1 MTLYLQ
7 GVVLGFIMVLP
18 GMSGGTVFVIFGIYE
33 QLVRD
38 LARRILKPY
47 IPLLIGIMTG
57 IFASGFL
64 FSWFFTE
71 QRDKTSVFLLG
82 CLLASIRAVLKCCP
96 GLNSK
101 RMVFM
106 SVGIMIGFL
115 LGDDPIGAAG
125 ALEEIN
131 PIYLFVAGALSS
143 ATMVLPGLPGSSV
156 LIVMGVYDTV
166 LFYLS
171 DLVITK
177 LLIFGVGGLTGM
189 LMLVHLLEKL
199 YDRYR
204 AIISYFFAG
213 LILGSSRALFPYQF
227 DPFLVLLF
235 FAGFIPVWKWSG
247 K

>member
-1 MTLYLQ
+1 MVLYLQ

-38 LARRILKPY
+38 LANRILKPY

-57 IFASGFL
+57 IYISGSLFA
-64 FSWFFTE
+64 WFFTE
-71 QRDKTSVFLLG
+71 YRDKTSVFLLG

-96 GLNSK
+96 GFSK
-101 RMVFM
+101 KRIIFM
-106 SVGIMIGFL
+106 GIGIVIGFM
-115 LGDDPIGAAG
+115 LGDDPIGAVDV
-125 ALEEIN
+125 LEEIN
-131 PIYLFVAGALSS
+131 SAYLFVAGALSS

-171 DLVITK
+171 ELVISK
-177 LLIFGVGGLTGM
+177 LVIFGTGSITGM
-189 LMLVHLLEKL
+189 LLLVHLLEKL

-213 LILGSSRALFPYQF
+213 LILGSSRALFPYSFSIQI
-227 DPFLVLLF
+227 VLLF
-235 FAGFIPVWKWSG
+235 LAGFIPVWKWSG